1 MVDES
6 DKPSSPRRR
15 PREPLQLQLTV
26 RVKTGDAPGDCVTL
40 LDDKQLPM
48 VGSVFTYR
56 DRIRA
61 FLAKGLVKVALLS
74 PAVQRE
80 LAPGL
85 TTLLGRRRR

>member
-1 MVDES
+1 MADNP
-6 DKPSSPRRR
+6 DKPSAARRSQ
-15 PREPLQLQLTV
+15 REPLQVQLTV
-26 RVKTGDAPGDCVTL
+26 RVRTGEAAGDCVTL
-40 LDDKQLPM
+40 MDDKTVPM
-48 VGSVFTYR
+48 AGSVFTYR

-85 TTLLGRRRR
+85 STLFGRRRR